1 MTIHV
6 KIAVICH
13 IDQSICI
20 RNCMVSDLHCIV
32 FCQSICYLNMYSS
45 RISLITIRAVQF
57 KCNMIICGF
66 FYLPHSLVIKI
77 HSAVEI
83 IAIIILFKLI
93 GHSVQFKGCSSDT
106 VCTSPD
112 NCTEEQISF
121 FISCCLIISK
131 HNITRLAFFVRYDHL
146 YQRCTVIGY
155 CNLHSVFICERI

>member
-1 MTIHV
+1 MLPQYVQLPDIPDH
-6 KIAVICH
+6 H
-13 IDQSICI
+13 P
-20 RNCMVSDLHCIV
+20 
-32 FCQSICYLNMYSS
+32 
-45 RISLITIRAVQF
+45 AVQF

-93 GHSVQFKGCSSDT
+93 GSLRSVQRCSSDT

-121 FISCCLIISK
+121 ISYPAASSYPSTTSHGLPS
-131 HNITRLAFFVRYDHL
+131 LSWYDHL

>member
-1 MTIHV
+1 MACQIEIRV
-6 KIAVICH
+6 VCH
-13 IDQSICI
+13 IKNGILIAGSLVMNLYFIFICQRVGHTDRGI
-20 RNCMVSDLHCIV
+20 
-32 FCQSICYLNMYSS
+32 S
-45 RISLITIRAVQF
+45 RISLIAIRTVQF

-77 HSAVEI
+77 HSAVEV